1 MTISKH
7 DVNAYYQKAGIVLT
21 DNEVEDIQ
29 IMDYGLGKLEETGLQ
44 LFIYVNTDR
53 YCSKELVLFPRQTCP
68 EHRHPPV
75 GGEKGK
81 QETFRCRWGKVYLYV
96 EGEKTENPSVLP
108 PEEDKEYY
116 TVWHEIVLEPGGQYT
131 IPPDTKHWFQAGE
144 EGAVVTE
151 MSSTSTDDH
160 DIFTDRKSVV

>member
-21 DNEVEDIQ
+21 DDEVEDIQ
-29 IMDYGLGKLEETGLQ
+29 IMDYGLDKLEETGLQ

-53 YCSKELVLFPRQTCP
+53 YCSKELVLFPGQTCP

-160 DIFTDRKSVV
+160 DVFTDPRI

>member
-21 DNEVEDIQ
+21 DDEVEDIQ

-81 QETFRCRWGKVYLYV
+81 QETFRCRWGKVYLFV

-160 DIFTDRKSVV
+160 DVFTDPRI

>member
-21 DNEVEDIQ
+21 DDEVEDIQ
-29 IMDYGLGKLEETGLQ
+29 IMDYGLGKLKETGLQ

-75 GGEKGK
+75 GSEKGK

-160 DIFTDRKSVV
+160 DVFTDPRP

>member
-21 DNEVEDIQ
+21 DDEVEDIQ

-116 TVWHEIVLEPGGQYT
+116 TVWNEIVLEPGGQYT

-151 MSSTSTDDH
+151 MSSPSTDDH
-160 DIFTDRKSVV
+160 DIFTDPRI

>member
-96 EGEKTENPSVLP
+96 EGKKTENPSVLP

-160 DIFTDRKSVV
+160 DVFTDPRI

>member
-21 DNEVEDIQ
+21 GNEVEDIQ

-108 PEEDKEYY
+108 PEDDKEYY

-160 DIFTDRKSVV
+160 DIFTDPRI

>member
-21 DNEVEDIQ
+21 DDEVEDIQ

-53 YCSKELVLFPRQTCP
+53 YCSKELVLFPGQTCP

-96 EGEKTENPSVLP
+96 EGEKTENPNVLP

-144 EGAVVTE
+144 EGAVITE

-160 DIFTDRKSVV
+160 DVFTDPRI

>member
-160 DIFTDRKSVV
+160 DIFTDPRI

>member
-21 DNEVEDIQ
+21 DDEVEDIQ

-75 GGEKGK
+75 GSEKGK

-160 DIFTDRKSVV
+160 DVFTDPRI

>member
-21 DNEVEDIQ
+21 DDEVEDIQ
-29 IMDYGLGKLEETGLQ
+29 IMDYGLGKLKETGLQ

-75 GGEKGK
+75 GSEMGK

-160 DIFTDRKSVV
+160 DVFTDPRI

>member
-21 DNEVEDIQ
+21 DDEVEDIQ
-29 IMDYGLGKLEETGLQ
+29 IMDYGLGKLKETGLQ

-144 EGAVVTE
+144 EGAVITE

-160 DIFTDRKSVV
+160 DVFTDPRI

>member
-21 DNEVEDIQ
+21 DDEVEDIQ

-144 EGAVVTE
+144 EGAVITE

-160 DIFTDRKSVV
+160 DVFTDPRI

>member
-116 TVWHEIVLEPGGQYT
+116 TVWHEIVLEPDGQYT

-160 DIFTDRKSVV
+160 DVFTDPRI

>member
-29 IMDYGLGKLEETGLQ
+29 IMDYGLGKLEKTGLQ

-75 GGEKGK
+75 EGEKGK

-160 DIFTDRKSVV
+160 DIFTDPRI

>member
-21 DNEVEDIQ
+21 DDEVEDIQ
-29 IMDYGLGKLEETGLQ
+29 IMDYGLDKLEETGLQ
-44 LFIYVNTDR
+44 LFIYLNTDR
-53 YCSKELVLFPRQTCP
+53 YCSKELVLFPGQTCP

-144 EGAVVTE
+144 EGAVITE

-160 DIFTDRKSVV
+160 DVFTDPRI

>member
-53 YCSKELVLFPRQTCP
+53 YCSKELVLFPSQTCP

-75 GGEKGK
+75 GSEKGK

-160 DIFTDRKSVV
+160 DVFTDPRI

>member
-7 DVNAYYQKAGIVLT
+7 DVNAYYQNAGIVLT
-21 DNEVEDIQ
+21 DDEVEDIQ
-29 IMDYGLGKLEETGLQ
+29 IMDYGLGKLKETGLQ

-116 TVWHEIVLEPGGQYT
+116 TVWHEVVLEPGGQYT

-160 DIFTDRKSVV
+160 DIFTDPRI

>member
-21 DNEVEDIQ
+21 DDEVEDIQ
-29 IMDYGLGKLEETGLQ
+29 IMDYGLDKLEETGLQ

-160 DIFTDRKSVV
+160 DVFTDPRI

>member
-96 EGEKTENPSVLP
+96 EGEKTENPSLLP
-108 PEEDKEYY
+108 PEDDKEYY

-160 DIFTDRKSVV
+160 DIFTDPRI

>member
-21 DNEVEDIQ
+21 DDEVEDIQ

-75 GGEKGK
+75 GGEGK

-160 DIFTDRKSVV
+160 DVFTDPRI

>member
-21 DNEVEDIQ
+21 DDEVEDIQ
-29 IMDYGLGKLEETGLQ
+29 IMDYGLGKLKETGLQ

-160 DIFTDRKSVV
+160 DVFTDPRI

>member
-21 DNEVEDIQ
+21 DDEVEDIQ

-96 EGEKTENPSVLP
+96 EGEKTENPNVLP

-144 EGAVVTE
+144 EGAVITE

-160 DIFTDRKSVV
+160 DVFTDPRI

>member
-21 DNEVEDIQ
+21 DDEIEDIQ
-29 IMDYGLGKLEETGLQ
+29 IMDYGLGKLKETGLQ

-75 GGEKGK
+75 GSEKGK

-144 EGAVVTE
+144 EGAVITE
-151 MSSTSTDDH
+151 MSSPSTDDH
-160 DIFTDRKSVV
+160 DVFTDPRI

>member
-1 MTISKH
+1 
-7 DVNAYYQKAGIVLT
+7 
-21 DNEVEDIQ
+21 
-29 IMDYGLGKLEETGLQ
+29 MDYGLDKLEETGLQ

-53 YCSKELVLFPRQTCP
+53 YCSKELVLFPARRVRNTAIRRSAARRENKRLSLP
-68 EHRHPPV
+68 L
-75 GGEKGK
+75 
-81 QETFRCRWGKVYLYV
+81 GKVYLYV

-144 EGAVVTE
+144 EGAVITE

-160 DIFTDRKSVV
+160 DVFTDPRI

>member
-21 DNEVEDIQ
+21 GNEVEDIQ

-75 GGEKGK
+75 CGEKGK

-108 PEEDKEYY
+108 PEDDKEYY

-160 DIFTDRKSVV
+160 DIFTDPRI

>member
-1 MTISKH
+1 MTISKQ

-21 DNEVEDIQ
+21 DDEVEDIQ

-96 EGEKTENPSVLP
+96 EGEKAENPSVFP

-116 TVWHEIVLEPGGQYT
+116 TVWNEIVLEPGGQYT

-151 MSSTSTDDH
+151 MSSPSTDDH
-160 DIFTDRKSVV
+160 DIFTDPRI

>member
-21 DNEVEDIQ
+21 DDEVEDIQ

-116 TVWHEIVLEPGGQYT
+116 TVWHEIVLEPGRQYT

-144 EGAVVTE
+144 EGAVITE

-160 DIFTDRKSVV
+160 DVFTDPRI

>member
-21 DNEVEDIQ
+21 GNEVEDIQ

-75 GGEKGK
+75 DGEKGK

-108 PEEDKEYY
+108 PEDDKEYY

-160 DIFTDRKSVV
+160 DIFTDPRI